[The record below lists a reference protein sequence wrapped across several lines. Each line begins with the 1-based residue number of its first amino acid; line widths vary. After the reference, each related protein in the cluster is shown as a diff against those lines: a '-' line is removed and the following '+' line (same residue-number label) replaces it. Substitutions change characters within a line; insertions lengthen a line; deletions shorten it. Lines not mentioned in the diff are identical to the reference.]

1 MRQQIDCAVITIASQ
16 RVWLDSAL
24 KQVEPAMARIRMHSL
39 DWEAEQTNV
48 IDASVNID
56 IQAFAKS
63 AVSLRR
69 FDVCLLPVSLETLS
83 WTRQA
88 LAAIPRGPFVPL
100 IGVFSGL
107 RSAAMQ
113 DLLELGLADF
123 VRLPLCPDEYRARIL
138 STVSKV
144 PRPGS
149 SLREPGQIYGE
160 STNGGNYIAHSGSLP
175 GRINP
180 SNGFKFQSKG
190 LKLNNKNTKFLLGQ
204 KSLHSSSNQ
213 ENISFRQLKAIIV
226 EQFERDYV
234 TRALEVH
241 NGNIA
246 KAARASNKHRRA
258 FWALMRKYQIDASQY
273 RPDDDEE

>member
-1 MRQQIDCAVITIASQ
+1 MRQQIDCAVVTIATQ
-16 RVWLDSAL
+16 RVWLDPAL
-24 KQVEPAMARIRMHSL
+24 RQVEPAMARIRMHSL
-39 DWEAEQTNV
+39 DWEAEQTDIV
-48 IDASVNID
+48 DTSVNID

-69 FDVCLLPVSLETLS
+69 FDVCLLPVSLDTLS

-149 SLREPGQIYGE
+149 SLRESGQPYGE
-160 STNGGNYIAHSGSLP
+160 SANVGLTVHSGSLI
-175 GRINP
+175 GRVNP

-190 LKLNNKNTKFLLGQ
+190 LKNNNKNTKFLLGM
-204 KSLHSSSNQ
+204 KNLHSTSNH
-213 ENISFRQLKAIIV
+213 ENISFRQLKAIMV

-234 TRALEVH
+234 TRALEIH

>member
-1 MRQQIDCAVITIASQ
+1 MRQQIDCAVLTITSH
-16 RVWLDSAL
+16 RVWLDQAL
-24 KQVEPAMARIRMHSL
+24 KQVEPAMARIRMHYL
-39 DWEAEQTNV
+39 DWEAEHHDT
-48 IDASVNID
+48 AETTVNID
-56 IQAFAKS
+56 IHAFAKS
-63 AVSLRR
+63 SVSLRR
-69 FDVCLLPVSLETLS
+69 YDLCLLPVSLDTLS

-100 IGVFSGL
+100 IGLFSGL

-123 VRLPLCPDEYRARIL
+123 VCLPVCPDEYRARVL

-149 SLREPGQIYGE
+149 SLREPEPAYGL
-160 STNGGNYIAHSGSLP
+160 SANLSHKNTGSASANSRIQPGNAFRFHSK
-175 GRINP
+175 I
-180 SNGFKFQSKG
+180 
-190 LKLNNKNTKFLLGQ
+190 LKHQNKNTKYLSDQ
-204 KSLHSSSNQ
+204 KFGASLSNF
-213 ENISFRQLKAIIV
+213 ENISFRQSKASVV
-226 EQFERDYV
+226 EHFEREYV
-234 TRALEVH
+234 TRALELN

-258 FWALMRKYQIDASQY
+258 FWALMRKYQIDADQY

>member
-1 MRQQIDCAVITIASQ
+1 MRQQIDCAVVTMATH
-16 RVWLDSAL
+16 RVWLEQAL
-24 KQVEPAMARIRMHSL
+24 KLVEPAMARIRMHNL
-39 DWEAEQTNV
+39 DWEAEHRDNV
-48 IDASVNID
+48 DASVNID
-56 IQAFAKS
+56 ISAFAKS

-149 SLREPGQIYGE
+149 SLREPEHLYGE
-160 STNGGNYIAHSGSLP
+160 PAKSGHYAVHSGSVH
-175 GRINP
+175 GRINTQ
-180 SNGFKFQSKG
+180 NGFKFQSKG
-190 LKLNNKNTKFLLGQ
+190 LKNNNKNIKFLFDQ
-204 KSLHSSSNQ
+204 KNAQCTQNL
-213 ENISFRQLKAIIV
+213 ENTSFRQLKAIMV

-234 TRALEVH
+234 TRALEMH

-258 FWALMRKYQIDASQY
+258 FWALMRKYQIEASQY
-273 RPDDDEE
+273 RPDEDEE